1 MRKRI
6 YIFSDA
12 LARPFAYLLR
22 KVFCPMP
29 TIARVFAGV
38 PAINRTLYHRIRFSV
53 GDPAALIET
62 ESGATLILRDLE
74 MARARKK
81 ARAQQVHCPA
91 DLAPAKG
98 LSGDRE
104 TATAQA
110 LAEFLSRKGILEVEA
125 DRSFPLIFADELRQ
139 RGINLHYNPALGI
152 RERRAKDAQ
161 EVQWLRKS
169 QKAAAKAVIRACQRV
184 ARAEASADG
193 TLQDAGAPLT
203 SERLQTWIDLWLLE
217 EGFHNPGGSIVA
229 GGPQAADCHF
239 SGAGPLR
246 TGQPVIIDIFPCDK
260 ITFYNGDCTRTVV
273 HGDVPDEVKAMH
285 KAVIAAQKAAVATA
299 KAGIAGESVHQA
311 AIQTMQQHGYRA
323 ERGAFTGRIPSMTHG
338 TGHGIGLEVHE
349 PPLLDFQGPALVV
362 GDALTIEPGLY
373 SNAIGGVRVE
383 DLVIVRAEGCEN
395 LAPDLPS
402 GLDWE

>member
-1 MRKRI
+1 
-6 YIFSDA
+6 
-12 LARPFAYLLR
+12 
-22 KVFCPMP
+22 MP
-29 TIARVFAGV
+29 TIARVFAGI

-62 ESGATLILRDLE
+62 ESGSTLILRDLE

-81 ARAQQVHCPA
+81 ARARQVHCPA
-91 DLAPAKG
+91 DLSPAKG

-110 LAEFLSRKGILEVEA
+110 LAEFLSREGILEVEA
-125 DRSFPLIFADELRQ
+125 DRSFPLIFAHELKR
-139 RGINLHYNPALGI
+139 RGIDLRYNPALGV

-161 EVQWLRKS
+161 EVEWLRKA
-169 QKAAAKAVIRACQRV
+169 QKVAAKAVIRACQRV
-184 ARAEASADG
+184 AKAEAAADG
-193 TLQDAGAPLT
+193 ILQDAGQPLT

-239 SGAGPLR
+239 PGAGPLR

-260 ITFYNGDCTRTVV
+260 ATLYNGDCTRTVV
-273 HGDVPDEVKAMH
+273 HGEVPDEVAAMH
-285 KAVIAAQKAAVATA
+285 KAVIAAQKAAIAAA
-299 KAGIAGESVHQA
+299 KPGVTGESVHQT
-311 AIQTMQQHGYRA
+311 AIQTIQRHGYRA
-323 ERGAFTGRIPSMTHG
+323 ERGAFAGRVPSMTHG

-349 PPLLDFQGPALVV
+349 PPLLDFQGPALIV

-383 DLVIVRAEGCEN
+383 DLVVITADGCEN
-395 LAPDLPS
+395 LATDLPA
-402 GLDWE
+402 GLDWKG

>member
-1 MRKRI
+1 
-6 YIFSDA
+6 
-12 LARPFAYLLR
+12 
-22 KVFCPMP
+22 MP

-38 PAINRTLYHRIRFSV
+38 PAINRTLYHRIRFRV

-62 ESGATLILRDLE
+62 EAGSTLILRDLE
-74 MARARKK
+74 MDRARKK
-81 ARAQQVHCPA
+81 ARVNQVRCPA
-91 DLAPAKG
+91 DLAPAEG

-110 LAEFLSRKGILEVEA
+110 LAEFLSREGILEVEA
-125 DRSFPLIFADELRQ
+125 DRSFPLIFAHELQR
-139 RGINLHYNPALGI
+139 RGINLRYNPALGI

-161 EVQWLRKS
+161 EVEWLRKA
-169 QKAAAKAVIRACQRV
+169 QKVAAKVVLQACQRV
-184 ARAEASADG
+184 ARAEVSAEG
-193 TLQDAGAPLT
+193 ILQDAGGPLT

-217 EGFHNPGGSIVA
+217 EGFSNPGGSIVA

-246 TGQPVIIDIFPCDK
+246 TGQPVIIDVFPCDK

-273 HGDVPDEVKAMH
+273 HGEIPDKVNAMH
-285 KAVIAAQKAAVATA
+285 EAVVAAQQSAAAAV
-299 KAGIAGESVHQA
+299 KPGVSGESVHQA
-311 AIQTMQQHGYRA
+311 AVQTIRQHGFRA
-323 ERGAFTGRIPSMTHG
+323 ERGALTGQIPTMTHG

-349 PPLLDFQGPALVV
+349 PPLLDFQGPALIA

-383 DLVIVRAEGCEN
+383 DLVVVTTEGCEN

-402 GLDWE
+402 GLDWK

>member
-1 MRKRI
+1 
-6 YIFSDA
+6 
-12 LARPFAYLLR
+12 
-22 KVFCPMP
+22 MP

-62 ESGATLILRDLE
+62 ESGSTLILRDLE
-74 MARARKK
+74 MDRAREK
-81 ARAQQVHCPA
+81 ARMDRVCCPA
-91 DLAPAKG
+91 DWAPAKG

-110 LAEFLSRKGILEVEA
+110 LAEFLSREGILEVEA
-125 DRSFPLIFADELRQ
+125 DRSFPLIFADELKR
-139 RGINLHYNPALGI
+139 RGINLRYNPALGI

-161 EVQWLRKS
+161 EIQWLRKA
-169 QKAAAKAVIRACQRV
+169 QEVAAQVVLQACQRV
-184 ARAEASADG
+184 ARAEAAADG
-193 TLQDAGAPLT
+193 ILQDAGAPLT

-217 EGFHNPGGSIVA
+217 EGFHNPGGSIAA

-246 TGQPVIIDIFPCDK
+246 TGQPVIIDVFPCDK

-273 HGDVPDEVKAMH
+273 HGEIPDEVKAMH
-285 KAVIAAQKAAVATA
+285 EAVVAAQKAAVAVV
-299 KAGIAGESVHQA
+299 KPGVSGESVHQA
-311 AIQTMQQHGYRA
+311 AVQTIRQHGYRA
-323 ERGAFTGRIPSMTHG
+323 ERGALTGQIPSMTHG

-349 PPLLDFQGPALVV
+349 PPLLDFQGPALIA

-383 DLVIVRAEGCEN
+383 DLVVVTAEGCEN
-395 LAPDLPS
+395 LASDLPS
-402 GLDWE
+402 GLDWK